1 VATMLISEQELVMGK
16 PQKKYDPTQDQS
28 QAQANLQGQL
38 QGQAQGQAQGQ
49 GQAQLAVQSLDSK
62 SNNDNNN
69 GNGNLNLN
77 GNGNFNANDNKNS
90 VDNNLDNKTKND
102 TSNEVDNKVN
112 NNVENHI
119 ENTVDTKV
127 NVDVNLDLN
136 ASGLS
141 APVIDLHGFTTT
153 DSLVM
158 PQVVN
163 QTLNGG
169 GNEFNIDQVNNL
181 INNATVT
188 DPSVTYGGSLSE
200 YPAGGFHMDAKV
212 AGGDSKIGDSK
223 LGDSAGAGSGV
234 VSSADA
240 TLTQDAFTQTITTG
254 ANIQFNSLTM
264 EVAGHNL
271 SDGHDILSH

>member
-1 VATMLISEQELVMGK
+1 MISCDSRYCHIAGVYEGVETAYHVGPEIVAPSREEDAESG
-16 PQKKYDPTQDQS
+16 P
-28 QAQANLQGQL
+28 
-38 QGQAQGQAQGQ
+38 
-49 GQAQLAVQSLDSK
+49 
-62 SNNDNNN
+62 
-69 GNGNLNLN
+69 
-77 GNGNFNANDNKNS
+77 NALYGGGGGGIACYHSCNPP
-90 VDNNLDNKTKND
+90 V
-102 TSNEVDNKVN
+102 VDNKVN